1 MKDGIYPSPLP
12 PDLKLAQI
20 ALDDLAALV
29 VLALENKSRFIGK
42 RIDAASDNL
51 SGQQQADILSEVIEK
66 PIKYVQ
72 IPIDDIK
79 KMSEDMAIMYEWFE
93 KEGYNVN
100 LSDLHHEYPE
110 IEWMDYQSWAKKQ
123 DWDRILNV

>member
-1 MKDGIYPSPLP
+1 M
-12 PDLKLAQI
+12 KLAQI

-51 SGQQQADILSEVIEK
+51 SGQQQADILSEVIGK

-72 IPIDDIK
+72 IPIEDIR
-79 KMSEDMAIMYEWFE
+79 KMSDDMAIMYEWFE

-100 LSDLHHEYPE
+100 FSDLHHEYPE
-110 IEWMDYQSWAKKQ
+110 IEWTDYRSWAKKQ
-123 DWDRILNV
+123 DWNKILSA